1 MGGLALILNGS
12 TSPAVKA
19 TVSPPGNQI
28 PPYTGFMLLAPLTA
42 DLAATRADREELH
55 RWFHRNPELSGQEHA
70 TSQRILTE
78 LLDAGIAARR
88 VGATGVL
95 AVVGGGDGPVVAA
108 RADIDA
114 LPVTEASGKEYA
126 ATGPVSHACGHD
138 VHISS
143 LLGAARYLH
152 RHRDRWSGT
161 FVAVFQPAEETA
173 SGARQMLAD
182 GLAGMM
188 PRPDVY
194 LGQHVLATVPG
205 GHVGTAAGPVLSAG
219 ASLRVTVHGRGSHG
233 SMPEKSVDPVV
244 LAAAIVMRLQ
254 TIVAREIGPRETAV
268 VTVGALHA
276 GTKSNVIADRA
287 ELLLNIRAYD
297 AGVEKHL
304 RSAIERIVR
313 AECAASASPHE
324 PEFEWYD
331 AYPLTSNDAAATA
344 RVRAVFDGWFG
355 ERATDMEPVSA
366 SEDFSVIPDALGVPY
381 CYWGLGGFAD
391 QEAAPANH
399 HPAFAPDLQ
408 PTLDTGLAAIV
419 VAASAWLDADTRPP
433 AH

>member
-19 TVSPPGNQI
+19 TGSPPGNQI

-205 GHVGTAAGPVLSAG
+205 GHVGTAA
-219 ASLRVTVHGRGSHG
+219 
-233 SMPEKSVDPVV
+233 
-244 LAAAIVMRLQ
+244 IVMRLQ

-297 AGVEKHL
+297 GGVEKHL